1 MSGTRSF
8 IKRLLV
14 FILKRP
20 AIITENLKKFLKKK
34 TEMQYYYDDRDFGS
48 VKCEEIRKHHGIKSF

>member
-8 IKRLLV
+8 VKRLLV

-34 TEMQYYYDDRDFGS
+34 TEMQYY
-48 VKCEEIRKHHGIKSF
+48 ERKK